1 MPVISVTLLPGYP
14 EEAQHRLVQNLAK
27 TARSVIDASDAGTT
41 VFIQE
46 VSTYRRDGR
55 VFEQGGA
62 VLPDASQLV
71 AHFLAL
77 MSQRDLAAAQACLA
91 ADFQMTFPGGQ
102 SMTQLSELMAWAAPR
117 YRSIAKSSMSFDESW
132 QGDKTVVFC
141 RGVLSGEWPDGT
153 SFKDI
158 RFIDRFEVS
167 KGLISKQDVWN
178 DLAEMRPKV

>member
-1 MPVISVTLLPGYP
+1 
-14 EEAQHRLVQNLAK
+14 
-27 TARSVIDASDAGTT
+27 VIDASDAGTT

-55 VFEQGGA
+55 VFDQGGA

-71 AHFLAL
+71 AQFLAL
-77 MSQRDLAAAQACLA
+77 MSQRDLAGAQKCLA

-102 SMTQLSELMAWAAPR
+102 SMTQLSDLIAWASTR
-117 YRSIAKSSMSFDESW
+117 YRSIAKTNMTLDESW

-141 RGVLSGEWPDGT
+141 RGVLSGEWPDG
-153 SFKDI
+153 SAFRDI
-158 RFIDRFEVS
+158 RFIDRFELV
-167 KGLISKQDVWN
+167 KGLITRQEVWN